1 MLEGTFLMLDIIG
14 MLMVMFWCIREEAP
28 KPPTPADRSTRP

>member
-28 KPPTPADRSTRP
+28 KPPTAANRSTRP

>member
-1 MLEGTFLMLDIIG
+1 MLDIIG

-28 KPPTPADRSTRP
+28 KPQTPANRSTRP

>member
-1 MLEGTFLMLDIIG
+1 MLEGTFLMLDIIA

-28 KPPTPADRSTRP
+28 KPPTTADPPTRR